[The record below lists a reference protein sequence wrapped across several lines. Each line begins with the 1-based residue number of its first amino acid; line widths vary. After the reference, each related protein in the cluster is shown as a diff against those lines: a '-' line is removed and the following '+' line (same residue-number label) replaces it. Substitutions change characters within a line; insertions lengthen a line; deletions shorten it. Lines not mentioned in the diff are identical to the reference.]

1 MKKLISVL
9 LLAALLA
16 SSCMLTS
23 CFHEHVF
30 GEWKTVT
37 KATCTKEGLKERV
50 CECGEKETQ
59 AIPMIDHDYASATC
73 EKPKTCT
80 MCGKTSG
87 ASLGHNYSKA
97 TCDAP
102 QKCSRCGQTVGSAL
116 GHTTDDGVCSRC
128 GKNFGK
134 WLKGKCVDRFGDFTH
149 YGIALTSTTTT
160 GKFSNSAT
168 TNSTC
173 TIIPTYQDDT
183 FFFQIYDYGTSCVK
197 NSSRYNEYYYVE
209 VRCTSGSTFS
219 AHEAMGILPGEPV
232 FRLWSNKSSSKKL
245 EQFLLTE
252 LCKKNNTITIFL
264 QEEDYGVHQYIFS
277 LESSN
282 FKEIYDDIY

>member
-9 LLAALLA
+9 ILAALLA

-37 KATCTKEGLKERV
+37 NATCTKEGLKERV

-59 AIPMIDHDYASATC
+59 AIPMIDHNYASATC

-134 WLKGKCVDRFGDFTH
+134 WEKSGNNIVSTSWFPGKYCH
-149 YGIALTSTTTT
+149 YSTTEGYCTVQVSINSKT
-160 GKFSNSAT
+160 GVFDFRIYENGNNLVTASVLHPDFYN
-168 TNSTC
+168 
-173 TIIPTYQDDT
+173 II
-183 FFFQIYDYGTSCVK
+183 I
-197 NSSRYNEYYYVE
+197 
-209 VRCTSGSTFS
+209 SGSSGNDFS
-219 AHEAMGILPGEPV
+219 ANNQVMVLGETMRP
-232 FRLWSNKSSSKKL
+232 RDPTDKKAIKMMD
-245 EQFLLTE
+245 FLKEE
-252 LCKKNNTITIFL
+252 LCKPNNTILIYAVEEEYGFYEYIIF
-264 QEEDYGVHQYIFS
+264 

-282 FKEIYDDIY
+282 FKQILDTCK